1 MRAGNEVFVTTGPLY
16 ERFRDPL
23 PGADELH
30 RVPSGFWKIVLVM
43 GDEVQAAAFIFDQ
56 EDRGDIQQRLV
67 AIDELE
73 RRSGFDFLSEL
84 PDAAEDALEA
94 AVGVWPLP

>member
-1 MRAGNEVFVTTGPLY
+1 MTPLFSALWT
-16 ERFRDPL
+16 RPCCIAARCRQRGLSPIL
-23 PGADELH
+23 P
-30 RVPSGFWKIVLVM
+30 
-43 GDEVQAAAFIFDQ
+43 AFIFDQ

-67 AIDELE
+67 AIDEVE
-73 RRSGFDFLSEL
+73 RRRGFDFLSEL